1 MRFRLAL
8 LTLTCYVAFA
18 TIGCTSKPPAN
29 AAITRVVSAA
39 KCWIICTNAFMF
51 RLPYEN
57 TWRIR
62 GLNS

>member
-29 AAITRVVSAA
+29 DASNPATSNDANNPTA
-39 KCWIICTNAFMF
+39 GDNASDKS
-51 RLPYEN
+51 
-57 TWRIR
+57 
-62 GLNS
+62 GGAV